1 MPLSRRPGE
10 SPGGRR
16 RGSPWTGLGTVV
28 AKETAD
34 HLSGQVVR
42 REKDDP
48 RGTKY
53 VVEGFATDGIT
64 SVGVV
69 GRFLGSERYLI
80 ITIYEISKD
89 Q

>member
-1 MPLSRRPGE
+1 MEEMAEDDLDIVDVE
-10 SPGGRR
+10 QAV
-16 RGSPWTGLGTVV
+16 LN
-28 AKETAD
+28 
-34 HLSGQVVR
+34 GQVVR
-42 REKDDP
+42 REKGDA

-53 VVEGFATDGIT
+53 VVEGLAADGET

-69 GRFLGSERYLI
+69 GRFQRRERYLI

>member
-1 MPLSRRPGE
+1 MS
-10 SPGGRR
+10 
-16 RGSPWTGLGTVV
+16 VH
-28 AKETAD
+28 AAD
-34 HLSGQVVR
+34 EMAEDNLDILDVEQAILSGQVVR

-53 VVEGFATDGIT
+53 IVEGFATDGTT

-80 ITIYEISKD
+80 ITIYEVSKD
-89 Q
+89 E

>member
-1 MPLSRRPGE
+1 MSVHAANEMAEDNLDILDVE
-10 SPGGRR
+10 Q
-16 RGSPWTGLGTVV
+16 
-28 AKETAD
+28 AI
-34 HLSGQVVR
+34 LSGQVVR

-53 VVEGFATDGIT
+53 VVEGLATDGTT

>member
-1 MPLSRRPGE
+1 MS
-10 SPGGRR
+10 
-16 RGSPWTGLGTVV
+16 VH
-28 AKETAD
+28 AAD
-34 HLSGQVVR
+34 EMAEDKLDIVDVEQAILNGQIVR
-42 REKDDP
+42 RQKDDP

-53 VVEGFATDGIT
+53 LVEGFAADGTT

-89 Q
+89 E

>member
-1 MPLSRRPGE
+1 MS
-10 SPGGRR
+10 
-16 RGSPWTGLGTVV
+16 VH
-28 AKETAD
+28 AAD
-34 HLSGQVVR
+34 EMAEDNLDILDVEQAILSGEVVR
-42 REKDDP
+42 TEKDDP

-53 VVEGFATDGIT
+53 IVEGLATDGTT

-69 GRFLGSERYLI
+69 GRFLDNERYLI